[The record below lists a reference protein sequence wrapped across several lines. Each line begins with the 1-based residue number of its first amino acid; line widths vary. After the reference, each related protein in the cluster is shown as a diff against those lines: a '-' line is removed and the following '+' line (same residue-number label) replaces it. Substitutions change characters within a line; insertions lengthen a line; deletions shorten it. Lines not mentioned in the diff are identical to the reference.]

1 MPSYS
6 NMVKTIDAASAALAR
21 LGKAARATS
30 GELEGAGGSIRQSTQ
45 RVEAHHGSLVAL
57 GNQAREVGA
66 TVSAHLEAAVEKGE
80 KTSSQLSGALERLQ
94 KESATRLDDLIFE
107 LERMAK
113 AGNASATSL
122 LDVVRQVSQGTADA
136 SAAVESFGQGVFL
149 FEGQLQSVKDVLND
163 LLPTTGE
170 VQERIHE
177 LSKELKGAEIGEIVD
192 RLKGQWNQYAQLLAE
207 TVRAYQEGRVTLERV
222 ISLARQ
228 IQETLPGS
236 ETGALA
242 EAIKDGLLGGLL

>member
-6 NMVKTIDAASAALAR
+6 NMVKTIDAARVAIER

-30 GELEGAGGSIRQSTQ
+30 SDVEGAGSSIRQSHE
-45 RVEAHHGSLVAL
+45 RVEAHRGSLVAL

-66 TVSAHLEAAVEKGE
+66 TVSAHLEAAVEKGGKVGE
-80 KTSSQLSGALERLQ
+80 QLSGQLDRLRE
-94 KESATRLDDLIFE
+94 ESATRLDDLIFE
-107 LERMAK
+107 LERTAK

-136 SAAVESFGQGVFL
+136 AKAVDAFGQGVFL

-163 LLPTTGE
+163 VLPTTGQ
-170 VQERIHE
+170 VQKRIQE
-177 LSKELKGAEIGEIVD
+177 LRKELENSDIEGIIK
-192 RLKGQWNQYAQLLAE
+192 RLEGQYNEHARVLAQ
-207 TVRAYQEGRVTLERV
+207 TVKAFVEGKVTLERV
-222 ISLARQ
+222 VQLAQQ
-228 IQETLPGS
+228 IGEVLPES

-242 EAIKDGLLGGLL
+242 EAIRDGLLGGLL